1 MTDQTLNDVFRTNPP
16 KQRAPSE
23 GGLDF
28 GRRNARPRSSVLG
41 YTLRRIRQMVTS
53 WLVFSA
59 LSLGLAVAG
68 EDYARDRYGI
78 DVRAELAMLDAAQGG
93 KFGLAEL
100 LGVDPA
106 DLPVRAGVTRASAAP
121 AARDLAIL
129 PEGVT
134 DVKREIVATGALRVT
149 AEPAA
154 SN

>member
-1 MTDQTLNDVFRTNPP
+1 MTDQTLNDVFRPKP
-16 KQRAPSE
+16 VKQRTPSE

-28 GRRNARPRSSVLG
+28 GRRNAKPRTTVLG
-41 YTLRRIRQMVTS
+41 YTLRRTRQMVIS

-78 DVRAELAMLDAAQGG
+78 DVRAELAMLDEAQGG

-106 DLPVRAGVTRASAAP
+106 DLPARAGVARASAEP
-121 AARDLAIL
+121 AARELHIM
-129 PEGVT
+129 PGGVT
-134 DVKREIVATGALRVT
+134 DVKREIVASGAQRVT
-149 AEPAA
+149 PEPAS